1 MKINS
6 LAFRLVITILFI
18 SNNHDNG
25 VAQEF
30 PKDHNVAFKF
40 SETHTRQIATPNAP
54 TQINLPDDLDSFI
67 MATMNSYHIPGVSAC
82 IIKDGNIVWTGAYG
96 YANIEKNIKVTD
108 STLFLVASLSKP
120 VTATALMQLWESGRF
135 KLDEDVNR
143 YLPFQVRN
151 PFYPNDSITFRML
164 LTHTSGIKDNLFTL
178 YTISTWGG
186 DSPIPLGYFLSNY
199 LVPGGAYWSDTNY
212 TTWAP
217 LQSYI
222 YTNVGATLIGG
233 LVEAITNIPF
243 EQYCHDSIFV
253 PLGMNETSFFMSNLD
268 ANHLAMPYYYSGGV
282 YTSYGHYGNPI
293 YPAAH
298 LRTSA
303 TQLARFLIAFMQK
316 GQMNG
321 VRILDSS
328 TVELMTTV
336 QFPTLQNEQGL
347 IWFIYSS
354 ATPGF
359 GTYTFCGHNGSY
371 PGIRTGMDYT
381 LETDKHIGVV
391 VLTNGESDAG
401 RNIIWD
407 ALYRFGDTLQTDV
420 ADDLAK
426 LPEQF
431 YLSDNYPNPFNP
443 STTIEYQL
451 PYRAFVILKVY
462 DVLGREV
469 TTLINETEEPGYKSV
484 KWDANGVS
492 SGVYYYRLQT
502 GDPSTSSGQRYI
514 ETKKLLLLR

>member
-6 LAFRLVITILFI
+6 LAFRLTITIFLI
-18 SNNHDNG
+18 CNNHDNG

-30 PKDHNVAFKF
+30 PKDH
-40 SETHTRQIATPNAP
+40 IATQQVSDTHNRHLTTPSTSTSFNSSS
-54 TQINLPDDLDSFI
+54 NVDSFI
-67 MATMNSYHIPGVSAC
+67 IATMNSYHIPGVSAC
-82 IIKDGNIVWTGAYG
+82 IIKDGNIVWIGAYG
-96 YANIEKNIKVTD
+96 YADIERNIKVTD

-135 KLDEDVNR
+135 KLDEDVNH

-151 PFYPNDSITFRML
+151 PLHPNDSITFRML
-164 LTHTSGIKDNLFTL
+164 LTHTSGINDNWLTL
-178 YTISTWGG
+178 YSLTTWGG

-199 LVPGGAYWSDTNY
+199 LVPAGAYWSDTNY
-212 TTWAP
+212 TSWAP

-233 LVEAITNIPF
+233 LVETITNIPF
-243 EQYCHDSIFV
+243 EQYCHDSIFI
-253 PLGMNETSFFMSNLD
+253 PLGMNNTSFFLSNLD
-268 ANHLAMPYYYSGGV
+268 TNNIALPYNYSGGV

-303 TQLARFLIAFMQK
+303 PQLARFLIAFMQK

-336 QFPTLQNEQGL
+336 QFPALQNEQGL

-354 ATPGF
+354 TTPGF

-420 ADDLAK
+420 ADDFTN
-426 LPEQF
+426 LPGQF
-431 YLSDNYPNPFNP
+431 YLSNNYPNPFNP
-443 STTIEYQL
+443 STTIGYEL
-451 PYRAFVILKVY
+451 PIQSHVTLKIY
-462 DVLGREV
+462 DVIGREV
-469 TTLINETEEPGYKSV
+469 ATLVDEMQQAGNKKIEF
-484 KWDANGVS
+484 DADHLT
-492 SGVYYYRLQT
+492 SGVYFYSLHAGT
-502 GDPSTSSGQRYI
+502 FV